1 MIGRTL
7 FVQTGPNCRLLGRL
21 PEIES
26 QLSDLVEQPFD
37 PGKFALR
44 LLEIY
49 NAPKAI
55 VTKPRFMPGS
65 QPARTQ
71 QVRGLF
77 PEILS
82 KLANRAFA
90 FFAGNLI

>member
-1 MIGRTL
+1 
-7 FVQTGPNCRLLGRL
+7 
-21 PEIES
+21 
-26 QLSDLVEQPFD
+26 LVEQPFD

-82 KLANRAFA
+82 KLAKRAFA
-90 FFAGNLI
+90 FFAGNLIHTSAMLDTVAQLPSVQI